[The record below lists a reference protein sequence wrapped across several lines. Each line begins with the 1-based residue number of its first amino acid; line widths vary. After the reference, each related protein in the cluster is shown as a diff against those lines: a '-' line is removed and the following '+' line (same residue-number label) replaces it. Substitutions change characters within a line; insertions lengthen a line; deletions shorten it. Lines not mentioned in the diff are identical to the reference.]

1 MGKRITI
8 KDVAAAAQVSNGTVH
23 RALNDKPGVS
33 DAVRERIVAIAR
45 EIGYEPNIV
54 ASSLKKKPLRVVVA
68 FPGPTR
74 ENRFFYGQLWDGYRE
89 VKKELVTYNLDVIE
103 TPYYDDE
110 VNSFTNNMKGVMRQY
125 HGEIDGVIGGGK
137 LFERDIQTVEKLTG
151 NNIPVV
157 LVSEGMENLNC
168 LCSVQSEHA
177 LDGRMAAELL
187 TAQIPGGTEILMCAG
202 DVLLTSN
209 RENSGGFEAYMKEN
223 NVNNKLI
230 KLYGYDNYEDMTAR
244 IKDVLAHNDNI
255 HGLYSVN
262 ARCSLLLAQV
272 VEAEGYGADRYRMV
286 GSDIYPESVDF
297 MKKGIIDLIIDK
309 NPCQQAVVGFRRLV
323 NYLVRHEMPFEKEE
337 YVPSTIICRSN
348 LEKYIK
354 RKGLS

>member
-1 MGKRITI
+1 MNKRITI

-33 DAVRERIVAIAR
+33 DAVKARIVAIAR

-54 ASSLKKKPLRVVVA
+54 ASSLKKKPLRIVVA
-68 FPGPTR
+68 FPGPTQA
-74 ENRFFYGQLWDGYRE
+74 NRFFYGQLWDGYRE

-110 VNSFTNNMKGVMRQY
+110 VNSFTSNLKGIMRQY

-137 LFERDIQTVEKLTG
+137 LFERDIRTVEKLIG
-151 NNIPVV
+151 NKVPVV
-157 LVSEGMENLNC
+157 LVSEGMENLDC
-168 LCSVQSEHA
+168 LCSVQSEHS

-187 TAQIPGGTEILMCAG
+187 TAQIPHGSEILMCAG
-202 DVLLTSN
+202 DVLLNSN
-209 RENSGGFEAYMKEN
+209 RENSGGFEAYIREN
-223 NVNNKLI
+223 NVKNKVI
-230 KLYGYDNYEDMTAR
+230 KLYGGDNSDDMTER

-255 HGLYSVN
+255 QGLYSVN
-262 ARCSLLLAQV
+262 ARCSLILAQA
-272 VEAEGYGADRYRMV
+272 VEAGGYGTDRYRMV
-286 GSDIYPESVDF
+286 GSDIYPESVDY

-309 NPCQQAVVGFRRLV
+309 NPCQQAVVGFHRLI
-323 NYLVRHEMPFEKEE
+323 NYLVRHEVPFEKEE

-354 RKGLS
+354 RTGF